1 MFSIRCSIWL
11 LFVLFDFAHDVK
23 DRVAHRTLERC
34 LLISVRKE
42 ER

>member
-11 LFVLFDFAHDVK
+11 LFVLFDFAHDVE
-23 DRVAHRTLERC
+23 DTVAHRALERC